1 MPSDV
6 IFRHAGVYTAEEIA
20 LVFRDKLIRLQSLY
34 IDQFKRLHHR
44 LREKRRQY
52 LHTMRRSFP
61 TSGIASSVHLCH
73 YSDTLCLDKKV
84 DPKISCHNSA
94 ETSQFF

>member
-1 MPSDV
+1 MDV
-6 IFRHAGVYTAEEIA
+6 CVCVVAVFRHAGVYTAEEIA

-52 LHTMRRSFP
+52 LHTMRRTFP
-61 TSGIASSVHLCH
+61 TPG
-73 YSDTLCLDKKV
+73 D
-84 DPKISCHNSA
+84 SC
-94 ETSQFF
+94 

>member
-1 MPSDV
+1 MLFFV

-52 LHTMRRSFP
+52 LHTMRRTFLTP
-61 TSGIASSVHLCH
+61 GDASQLIPRLSEYHGLSVVFKESL
-73 YSDTLCLDKKV
+73 
-84 DPKISCHNSA
+84 
-94 ETSQFF
+94 